1 MFFCFLSKF
10 YLYPFDFSAPKSSL
24 RATIIWLTLVLVISF
39 LITFICLKQT
49 KKSNFLK
56 KSLTFFTAYAC
67 TVAILFLTATFIEN
81 AKDGVFITLLFIPT
95 AILTVSLTGCVII
108 FTYCKNKKIKLGITT
123 FTVLSFIATVI
134 CLFIHFIG
142 GEGADLNGLKN
153 SDVKTIPL
161 TLSAITLTAIIIV
174 VAFLTDKQKLAFTT
188 RALTYGG
195 VTVAMSFALSY
206 LKLVK
211 MPQGGSITLAS
222 MLPIMLYAYM
232 FGTKKGIIVGAV
244 YGLLQA
250 LQDPF
255 IIHPSQFILDYPL
268 AFCCVGLCG
277 IFNNNL
283 RLQKLPRL
291 QFCLG
296 AAISGIARLIIHF
309 LAGVFAFSAFSGDQN
324 PFLYSLIYQVSY
336 ILPDVAIV
344 IAVGAI
350 VFSSKYFI
358 TITRQRDL

>member
-1 MFFCFLSKF
+1 MFFCLLSKF
-10 YLYPFDFSAPKSSL
+10 YLYPFDFSTPKSSL
-24 RATIIWLTLVLVISF
+24 RATIIWLTLALVISF
-39 LITFICLKQT
+39 IAVLICLKQT
-49 KKSNFLK
+49 KKPNFLK
-56 KSLTFFTAYAC
+56 KSLIFFTAYAC
-67 TVAILFLTATFIEN
+67 AVAILFLTITFIEN
-81 AKDGVFITLLFIPT
+81 AKDGVFITLLFAPT
-95 AILTVSLTGCVII
+95 AILILSLTACVII
-108 FTYCKNKKIKLGITT
+108 FTYCKNRKIKLGAAI
-123 FTVLSFIATVI
+123 FTIFSFIATVI
-134 CLFIHFIG
+134 CLLIHFSNG
-142 GEGADLNGLKN
+142 DGADLNGLKN

-161 TLSAITLTAIIIV
+161 TLSAVTLTAAIIV
-174 VAFLTDKQKLAFTT
+174 VAFLTDKQKLAFST

-255 IIHPSQFILDYPL
+255 IIHPAQFILDYPL

-277 IFNNNL
+277 IFNDNL

-296 AAISGIARLIIHF
+296 AAVGGFARLVMHF
-309 LAGVFAFSAFSGDQN
+309 LAGVFAFSAFAGDQS
-324 PFLYSLIYQVSY
+324 PILYSLIYQISY
-336 ILPDVAIV
+336 VLPDVAIV

-350 VFSSKYFI
+350 IFSSKNFLA
-358 TITRQRDL
+358 ITRQRDL

>member
-1 MFFCFLSKF
+1 MFFCLLSKF
-10 YLYPFDFSAPKSSL
+10 YLYPFDFSTPKSSL
-24 RATIIWLTLVLVISF
+24 RATIIWLTLALVISF
-39 LITFICLKQT
+39 LVVLICLKQT
-49 KKSNFLK
+49 KKSSFLK
-56 KSLTFFTAYAC
+56 KFLTFFTAYAC
-67 TVAILFLTATFIEN
+67 AVAILFLTITFIEN
-81 AKDGVFITLLFIPT
+81 AKDGVFITLLFVPT
-95 AILTVSLTGCVII
+95 AILLLSLTTCVII
-108 FTYCKNKKIKLGITT
+108 FTYCKNKKIKFAAIIT
-123 FTVLSFIATVI
+123 VAISLIATLV
-134 CLFIHFIG
+134 CLLIHFLSG
-142 GEGADLNGLKN
+142 DGADLNGLKN

-161 TLSAITLTAIIIV
+161 TLSAVTLTAVIIV
-174 VAFLTDKQKLAFTT
+174 VACLTDKQKLTFTT

-232 FGTKKGIIVGAV
+232 FGTKKGVLVGAV

-250 LQDPF
+250 VQDPY
-255 IIHPSQFILDYPL
+255 IIHPAQFILDYPL

-277 IFNNNL
+277 IFNDNL

-296 AAISGIARLIIHF
+296 AAVSGVARLVMHF
-309 LAGVFAFSAFSGDQN
+309 LAGVFAFSAFAGDQS
-324 PFLYSLIYQVSY
+324 PFLYSLVYQISY
-336 ILPDVAIV
+336 VLPDVAIV

-350 VFSSKYFI
+350 IFSSKNFL
-358 TITRQRDL
+358 TIIRQRDL